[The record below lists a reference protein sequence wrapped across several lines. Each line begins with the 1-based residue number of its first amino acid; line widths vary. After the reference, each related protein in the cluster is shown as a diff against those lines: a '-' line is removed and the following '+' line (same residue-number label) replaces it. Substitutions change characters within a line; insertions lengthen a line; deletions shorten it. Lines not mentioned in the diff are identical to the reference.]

1 MKRIRFM
8 LLAGTA
14 LLLAISA
21 SSSDPLPPE
30 TMYAVRRMLRVAQ
43 KPLPHVLTLDYE
55 VIELDYSLP
64 EVFFGMIQLK
74 GDWPVERRKA
84 ALDAYLAVMADTD
97 FTDAT
102 NDDRDLPFKA
112 TAQCAEMNY
121 TNALPY
127 MRRLVL
133 NRTLTRLR
141 RRNEIRKLIE
151 FSPVDDETT
160 ATIETIFT
168 NRVDFTW
175 EDREKCFDYYAPKV
189 VAASQSNLVSQSVCD
204 RAASVFTNNATE
216 WQLFG
221 EYDYFWASYYS
232 GYAMSSNRLQFVNSA
247 LANTNITQNSDW
259 RLLKEG
265 LIAVTNELL
274 SSGQPLI
281 QLTIGVG
288 VN

>member
-1 MKRIRFM
+1 MKRTMII
-8 LLAGTA
+8 LIAGAA
-14 LLLAISA
+14 LLFAA
-21 SSSDPLPPE
+21 TAFSSNPLPE
-30 TMYAVRRMLRVAQ
+30 DTMYAVRRMLRVAQ

-64 EVFFGMIQLK
+64 EVFFGMIRLN

-97 FTDAT
+97 FTDQT

-112 TAQCAEMNY
+112 TAQCVSMNY

-133 NRTLTRLR
+133 NRTLTKWRRLD
-141 RRNEIRKLIE
+141 EIGRLIR
-151 FSPVDDETT
+151 FSPVNDETT

-175 EDREKCFDYYAPKV
+175 KDREKCFDYASKV
-189 VAASQSNLVSQSVCD
+189 VAASQSNFVSQSVCN
-204 RAASVFTNNATE
+204 RAAGVFTNDATE

-221 EYDYFWASYYS
+221 EYDYFWERYYP
-232 GYAMSSNRLQFVNSA
+232 GYAMSSNRLEFVKSA
-247 LANTNITQNSDW
+247 LLNTNITQNTDW

-274 SSGQPLI
+274 SSGRPLI
-281 QLTIGVG
+281 QLDIGVG
-288 VN
+288 GN

>member
-1 MKRIRFM
+1 MKRVRYVFA
-8 LLAGTA
+8 AGAA
-14 LLLAISA
+14 LLSTAVAFSA
-21 SSSDPLPPE
+21 NPLPDD

-43 KPLPHVLTLDYE
+43 KPLPHVLTLDYVE
-55 VIELDYSLP
+55 IEPNYSLP
-64 EVFFGMIQLK
+64 EVFFGMIRLN

-97 FTDAT
+97 FTDQT
-102 NDDRDLPFKA
+102 DNDRDLPFKA
-112 TAQCAEMNY
+112 TAQCADMNY

-133 NRTLTRLR
+133 NRTLSKWSRW
-141 RRNEIRKLIE
+141 NEIRKLID
-151 FSPVDDETT
+151 FSPVNDETT
-160 ATIETIFT
+160 ATIEAIFT

-204 RAASVFTNNATE
+204 RAAGVFTNNATE

-221 EYDYFWASYYS
+221 EYDYFWASYYP

-247 LANTNITQNSDW
+247 LMNTNITQNTDW

-274 SSGQPLI
+274 TSGQPLI
-281 QLTIGVG
+281 QLSISVG
-288 VN
+288 GN

>member
-1 MKRIRFM
+1 MKRTRII
-8 LLAGTA
+8 LIAGAA
-14 LLLAISA
+14 LLFAA
-21 SSSDPLPPE
+21 TAFSSNPLPE
-30 TMYAVRRMLRVAQ
+30 DTMYAVRRMLRVAQ

-64 EVFFGMIQLK
+64 EVFFGMIRLN

-97 FTDAT
+97 FTDQT

-112 TAQCAEMNY
+112 TAQCVSMNY

-133 NRTLTRLR
+133 NRTLTKWRRLD
-141 RRNEIRKLIE
+141 EIGRLIR
-151 FSPVDDETT
+151 FSPVNDETT

-175 EDREKCFDYYAPKV
+175 KDREKCFDYASKV
-189 VAASQSNLVSQSVCD
+189 VAANQSNLVSQSVCD
-204 RAASVFTNNATE
+204 RAAGVFTNDVTE

-221 EYDYFWASYYS
+221 EYDYFWERYYP
-232 GYAMSSNRLQFVNSA
+232 GYAMSSNRLEFVKSA
-247 LANTNITQNSDW
+247 LLNTNITQNTDW

-274 SSGQPLI
+274 SSGRPLI
-281 QLTIGVG
+281 QLDIGVG
-288 VN
+288 GN